1 MSAHWW
7 SCLCRR
13 LTLLVRADGQVLLEY
28 ALVLA
33 LLGIASIAVLRAL
46 GIDLGHLLSQSSS
59 RMSTVR
65 NP

>member
-1 MSAHWW
+1 
-7 SCLCRR
+7 

>member
-1 MSAHWW
+1 LA
-7 SCLCRR
+7 
-13 LTLLVRADGQVLLEY
+13 RADGQVLIEY

-33 LLGIASIAVLRAL
+33 LLAIVSIAVLRGL
-46 GIDLGHLLSQSSS
+46 GVDLRHLVSQSSS

>member
-1 MSAHWW
+1 MSIRWW
-7 SCLCRR
+7 SRQCRR
-13 LTLLVRADGQVLLEY
+13 TRLLARADGQVLLEY

-33 LLGIASIAVLRAL
+33 LLGIASIAVLKAL
-46 GIDLGHLLSQSSS
+46 GIDLGHLLSESSS

>member
-1 MSAHWW
+1 M
-7 SCLCRR
+7 
-13 LTLLVRADGQVLLEY
+13 RADGQVVLEY

-33 LLGIASIAVLRAL
+33 LLGIVSIAALRAF
-46 GIDLGHLLSQSSS
+46 GIDLGHLLSDSSS

>member
-1 MSAHWW
+1 MNRRWW
-7 SCLCRR
+7 SRLCRR
-13 LTLLVRADGQVLLEY
+13 ATLLVRADGQVVLEY

-33 LLGIASIAVLRAL
+33 LLGIVSIAALRAF
-46 GIDLGHLLSQSSS
+46 GVDLGHLLSDSSS

>member
-1 MSAHWW
+1 MSARWW
-7 SCLCRR
+7 SRLCRR
-13 LTLLVRADGQVLLEY
+13 VSLLVHADGQVVLEY

-33 LLGIASIAVLRAL
+33 LLGIVSIAALRAL
-46 GIDLGHLLSQSSS
+46 GIDLRHLVSESSS

>member
-7 SCLCRR
+7 SRLCRR

>member
-1 MSAHWW
+1 MSARWW
-7 SCLCRR
+7 SHLRR
-13 LTLLVRADGQVLLEY
+13 RATQLVRADGQVVLEY

-33 LLGIASIAVLRAL
+33 LLAIGSIAVLRAL
-46 GIDLGHLLSQSSS
+46 GVDLGHLLSESSS

>member
-1 MSAHWW
+1 MKARWW
-7 SCLCRR
+7 SRLCRR
-13 LTLLVRADGQVLLEY
+13 VSLLVRADGQVVLEY

-33 LLGIASIAVLRAL
+33 LLAIGSIAVLRAL
-46 GIDLGHLLSQSSS
+46 GIDLGHLVSESSS

>member
-1 MSAHWW
+1 MSARWW
-7 SCLCRR
+7 SRLRR
-13 LTLLVRADGQVLLEY
+13 RASLLVCADGQVVLEY

-33 LLGIASIAVLRAL
+33 LLAIGSIAVLRAL
-46 GIDLGHLLSQSSS
+46 GVDLGHLLSESSS